1 MKKGWLVIGSLIVAM
16 TFSITGCTLA
26 VEGAG
31 EETTTQDQLIGAFIT
46 TEDMTTF
53 DWEAYL
59 EENLEDL
66 ISKGEVSLDD
76 MAGNTFGSDQRVYAT
91 VDRHGSDEPGDWEI
105 YFEDLKG
112 ICFFVAQWQY
122 GDGGP
127 FIMMT
132 YDDEICEIQDSYNFA
147 GEEDEM
153 ELAGTIY
160 ILPSMYDTIY
170 YMNPVYQTE
179 AGDIYVVPGGMG
191 DHIGSL
197 ELAELKT
204 SYSASYTVTKDGKT
218 EASKMTISIT
228 YKGAYEPS
236 RILVHQMDASNRVVK
251 MEEFEPGKLPE
262 EIITEANTAYMVVE
276 TQHVNGEASTRE
288 IYTPNEGG
296 DDYFDTFFVTE
307 DGGLGQMSTRI
318 MWK

>member
-26 VEGAG
+26 VEGVG

-53 DWEAYL
+53 DWEGY
-59 EENLEDL
+59 LEDL
-66 ISKGEVSLDD
+66 ISQGEVSLDD
-76 MAGNTFGSDQRVYAT
+76 MAGNTSGSDQRIYAT
-91 VDRHGSDEPGDWEI
+91 VDRHDSDEPSDWEV

-112 ICFFVAQWQY
+112 ICFFMAQWQY
-122 GDGGP
+122 GDGEP
-127 FIMMT
+127 FIMT
-132 YDDEICEIQDSYNFA
+132 ICGDEVCERKNSYNLAEEVDEI
-147 GEEDEM
+147 

-160 ILPSMYDTIY
+160 ILPGMYDTIY

-191 DHIGSL
+191 DHIGSI
-197 ELAELKT
+197 EQATELKT
-204 SYSASYTVTKDGKT
+204 SFSESYTVTKGGET
-218 EASKMTISIT
+218 EVNKMTISIT
-228 YKGAYEPS
+228 YRGAYEPS
-236 RILVHQMDASNRVVK
+236 RILVHQMDAFNQVVK
-251 MEEFEPGKLPE
+251 TEEFEPGKLPE
-262 EIITEANTAYMVVE
+262 ELTTEANAAYIVVE

-296 DDYFDTFFVTE
+296 EAHFDTFLVTE
-307 DGGLGQMSTRI
+307 DGGLAQMSTRI
-318 MWK
+318 VWK